1 MRLYWNFVLAI
12 FVWKM
17 AFDFEKLEVY
27 KKVKEYNS
35 CMRKEFLVQDS
46 IDKIS
51 KDQLRRASLSLLLNI
66 AEGTSRFSN
75 ASKRNFFVI
84 ARGSLFETVA
94 LLDYL
99 QTDGL
104 IQKDKFELYYMKAEE
119 ISRMLYGMI
128 RGLEKKV

>member
-1 MRLYWNFVLAI
+1 
-12 FVWKM
+12 M

-35 CMRKEFLVQDS
+35 CMRKEFLVQEN

-51 KDQLRRASLSLLLNI
+51 KDQLRRASLSVLLNI

-75 ASKRNFFVI
+75 ASKRSFFVI

-99 QTDGL
+99 HQVSYGRKPRLLFPTIKNNRYPFLNITLNGKRKGL
-104 IQKDKFELYYMKAEE
+104 SFNKIVDE
-119 ISRMLYGMI
+119 IFQD
-128 RGLEKKV
+128 

>member
-1 MRLYWNFVLAI
+1 
-12 FVWKM
+12 M

-84 ARGSLFETVA
+84 ARSSLFETVA

>member
-1 MRLYWNFVLAI
+1 
-12 FVWKM
+12 M

-84 ARGSLFETVA
+84 ARSSLFETVA

-99 QTDGL
+99 HLVSYGRKPRLLFPTIKKQRLPFSDYYFKRQEKRTV
-104 IQKDKFELYYMKAEE
+104 FEQN
-119 ISRMLYGMI
+119 R
-128 RGLEKKV
+128 